1 MKPNLSIVIAVYNG
15 AHFLQKCL
23 PAIKTAA
30 DKQTE
35 VIIVDD
41 GSTDNSAEIGKFF
54 EVKVIGLPEC
64 KGAANARNIGVSEAT
79 GEIILFVDADVVV
92 QTDTIRHLRRIF
104 AENPEFSAVFGS
116 YDDAPG
122 EPDFFSQ
129 YRNLMHHFFQQEHL

>member
-23 PAIKTAA
+23 PAIEAAA
-30 DKQTE
+30 DKEME

-54 EVKVIGLPEC
+54 EAKVIELAEC
-64 KGAANARNIGVSEAT
+64 NGAANARNIGVGEAR
-79 GEIILFVDADVVV
+79 GEIILFVDADVVI
-92 QTDTIRHLRRIF
+92 QPDTIKNVRCIF
-104 AENPEFSAVFGS
+104 ADNPEISAFFGS

-129 YRNLMHHFFQQEHL
+129 YRNLPKIHFLN